1 MTTGNKVM
9 NITGSIV
16 IGTRGSELAL
26 WQTNWVKAELEKYYP
41 ELNIR
46 VEIIKT
52 KGDKILDV
60 SLSKIG
66 DKGLFT
72 KEIENALLEKKID
85 LAVHSLKDLPTVL
98 PKGLKIGAVS
108 ERIDQRDVFISN
120 KYKSL
125 EELPG
130 NASVAT
136 GSLRRKS
143 QLLYYKPS
151 LNIIDIRGNLQ
162 TRFRKFEENGYDGM
176 ILAYAGVKRLGM
188 DDKITQVIPVE
199 LMLPAVSQGVM
210 AVEIREGDNEIYNLL
225 RAINNKTSELETT
238 AERSFLN
245 TLQGGCQVPIGVYSF
260 IKDNMLFIE
269 GMVASIDGKK
279 LLRDKIDGSS
289 KNSAALG
296 KKLAEKLK
304 AKGADEI
311 LNAIKKETVFFP
323 GEDIYNKDREQSEY
337 N

>member
-1 MTTGNKVM
+1 LTTGNNVKPKRD
-9 NITGSIV
+9 SII

-26 WQTNWVKAELEKYYP
+26 WQTNWVKAELEKHYP
-41 ELNIR
+41 ELSVK

-52 KGDKILDV
+52 TGDKILDV

-72 KEIENALLEKKID
+72 KEIENALLDKKID

-98 PKGLKIGAVS
+98 PRGLQIGAVS
-108 ERIDQRDVFISN
+108 ERIDQRDAFISY

-125 EELPG
+125 DELPD

-143 QLLYYKPS
+143 QLLNYKPL

-162 TRFRKFEENGYDGM
+162 TRFKKFEENGYDAM

-188 DDKITQVIPVE
+188 DEKITQVIPVE

-210 AVEIREGDNEIYNLL
+210 AVEIREGDDDILELL
-225 RAINNKTSELETT
+225 SVINNKTSEIETS
-238 AERSFLN
+238 AERSMLN
-245 TLQGGCQVPIGVYSF
+245 ALQGGCQVPIGVYSY
-260 IKDNMLFIE
+260 ISDGKLIIE
-269 GMVASIDGKK
+269 GMVASIDGRKM
-279 LLRDKIDGSS
+279 LRDKIEGDASES
-289 KNSAALG
+289 VALG

-304 AKGADEI
+304 AQGAEEI
-311 LNAIKKETVFFP
+311 LTAIRNETVIFP
-323 GEDIYNKDREQSEY
+323 GEDIYKKD
-337 N
+337 

>member
-1 MTTGNKVM
+1 MDWSTSLTIRNKEAGNIDK
-9 NITGSIV
+9 IV

-41 ELNIR
+41 ELNIQ

-60 SLSKIG
+60 SLSRIG

-72 KEIENALLEKKID
+72 KEIENALLDKKID

-98 PKGLKIGAVS
+98 PNGLQIGAVS

-120 KYKSL
+120 KFSSL
-125 EELPG
+125 EELPE

-143 QLLYYKPS
+143 QLLNYKPA

-162 TRFRKFEENGYDGM
+162 TRFKKFKENGYDGM
-176 ILAYAGVKRLGM
+176 ILAYAGVKRLEM
-188 DDKITQVIPVE
+188 DEKITQIIPVE

-210 AVEIREGDNEIYNLL
+210 AVEVRQGNEDIIELL
-225 RAINNKTSELETT
+225 SVINNKASEIETT

-245 TLQGGCQVPIGVYSF
+245 SLQGGCQVPIGVFSQ
-260 IKDNMLFIE
+260 ISGDKLKME
-269 GMVASIDGKK
+269 GMVASIDGKI
-279 LLRDKIDGSS
+279 LLRDKIEGETENSS
-289 KNSAALG
+289 VLG
-296 KKLAEKLK
+296 KQLAEKLK
-304 AKGADEI
+304 SLGAEDI
-311 LNAIKKETVFFP
+311 LTAIRNNAVLYP
-323 GEDIYNKDREQSEY
+323 GEDIYKKD
-337 N
+337 

>member
-1 MTTGNKVM
+1 M
-9 NITGSIV
+9 I

-26 WQTNWVKAELEKYYP
+26 WQTNWVKAELEKHYP
-41 ELNIR
+41 ELSVK

-52 KGDKILDV
+52 TGDKILDV

-72 KEIENALLEKKID
+72 KEIENALLDKKID

-98 PKGLKIGAVS
+98 PRGLQIGAVS
-108 ERIDQRDVFISN
+108 ERIDQRDAFISY

-125 EELPG
+125 DELPD

-143 QLLYYKPS
+143 QLLNYKPL

-162 TRFRKFEENGYDGM
+162 TRFKKFEENGYDAM

-188 DDKITQVIPVE
+188 DEKITQVIPVE

-210 AVEIREGDNEIYNLL
+210 AVEIREGDDDILELL
-225 RAINNKTSELETT
+225 SVINNKTSEIETS
-238 AERSFLN
+238 AERSMLN
-245 TLQGGCQVPIGVYSF
+245 ALQGGCQVPIGVYSY
-260 IKDNMLFIE
+260 ISDGKLIIE
-269 GMVASIDGKK
+269 GMVASIDGRKM
-279 LLRDKIDGSS
+279 LRDKIEGDASES
-289 KNSAALG
+289 VALG

-304 AKGADEI
+304 AQGAEEI
-311 LNAIKKETVFFP
+311 LTAIRNETVIFP
-323 GEDIYNKDREQSEY
+323 GEDIYKKD
-337 N
+337 